1 MMWSRFVNEELKTEY
16 EQDELTNELYKQ
28 MFIVAYSKVKNKSDA
43 LDIVQESWVKILKKI
58 DTLKDRD
65 KLFQWAK
72 AIVSNTAINS
82 LKKKNINHEVF
93 VCNERLEETYGLDD
107 EKIEDRIAL
116 NEIYEGMKKLDT
128 ETRKIFIY
136 KFTHGWKDQQIAD
149 ELQLPVGTVKAR
161 LHRGK
166 ERLRSILKKHFLD

>member
-1 MMWSRFVNEELKTEY
+1 MMWSRFVNEETKTEY
-16 EQDELTNELYKQ
+16 EQDELMNELYKQ
-28 MFIVAYSKVKNKSDA
+28 MFIVAYSKVKNKADA

-72 AIVSNTAINS
+72 VIVANTAINL
-82 LKKKNINHEVF
+82 LKKKSSSHEVS
-93 VCNERLEETYGLDD
+93 VCSEQLEQRYTVNDME
-107 EKIEDRIAL
+107 IEDRIAL
-116 NEIYEGMKKLDT
+116 SEIYESMKKLDV

-136 KFTHGWKDQQIAD
+136 KFSYGWKDQQIAD
-149 ELQLPVGTVKAR
+149 ELKLPVGTVKAR

-166 ERLRSILKKHFLD
+166 ERLRSILKKLYT